1 MPLWAGSSFMAVRWT
16 RTDQWHIARFDQSNL
31 GDCDAE
37 SAAIRRHLDTLPD
50 GMKVALSFR
59 NVEFVS
65 SRVIGMILAVQAEVT
80 RRKGRFAITSPG
92 PRVTEAIRIAGLSK
106 TLTIREST
114 NDLD

>member
-1 MPLWAGSSFMAVRWT
+1 MAVRWT
-16 RTDQWHIARFDQSNL
+16 RTDQWHVARFEDSNL
-31 GDCDAE
+31 GDCEAE
-37 SAAIRRHLDTLPD
+37 SAAIRQNLDTLAD

-65 SRVIGMILAVQAEVT
+65 SRVIGMILGIQAEVT

-92 PRVTEAIRIAGLSK
+92 PRITELLRIVGLDKTLAIRD
-106 TLTIREST
+106 ST